1 MKLFAL
7 YQVQYWQTVYC
18 FEICFFAKNQN
29 VGSQLNT
36 TAIIENTVLT
46 MGRKS
51 MSLKVTLTV
60 EFAMSV
66 VGVATFSSL
75 VTMMLIQNF
84 TTMIDKIK
92 RLAVGVALVGRMV
105 PNSIL
110 LDIETNS

>member
-1 MKLFAL
+1 VLKIPA
-7 YQVQYWQTVYC
+7 
-18 FEICFFAKNQN
+18 FAKRQN
-29 VGSQLNT
+29 VGGQLRT
-36 TAIIENTVLT
+36 TAFIENIVLT
-46 MGRKS
+46 TGRKS
-51 MSLKVTLTV
+51 LSLKVTLTV

-92 RLAVGVALVGRMV
+92 SVAVGVALVGRMV

-110 LDIETNS
+110 